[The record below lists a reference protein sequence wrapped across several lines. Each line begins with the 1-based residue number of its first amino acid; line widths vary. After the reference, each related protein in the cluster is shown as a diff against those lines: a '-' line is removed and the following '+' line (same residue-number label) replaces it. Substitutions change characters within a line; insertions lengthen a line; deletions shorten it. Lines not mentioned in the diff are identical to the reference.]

1 MPKLSSETVNLE
13 THPWLEREAAGDS
26 ILLGILIVREA
37 YFDKLAESDGQTHA
51 DPYIMEEFAG
61 QIAAIETR
69 KQELNINSLE
79 QS

>member
-1 MPKLSSETVNLE
+1 MPKPSSETVNFE

-26 ILLGILIVREA
+26 SLLGMLIVREA
-37 YFDKLAESDGQTHA
+37 YFDELAESGGQTHA
-51 DPYIMEEFAG
+51 NPYITEEFAG

-79 QS
+79 QP